1 MSNCHDLFIKFHDD
15 EIYLKSDK
23 KESLRTSRNALRDKI
38 KKYFS
43 EELDV
48 KKPKF
53 YGQGSYMMN
62 TTVTPIDG
70 EYDID
75 DGIYL
80 EHLKDTDEGDWP
92 TPSTVHS

>member
-1 MSNCHDLFIKFHDD
+1 M
-15 EIYLKSDK
+15 
-23 KESLRTSRNALRDKI
+23 RDKI

-80 EHLKDTDEGDWP
+80 EHLKDTDEAIGLP
-92 TPSTVHS
+92 HQLFIAGLLRPQKAIPVRIL